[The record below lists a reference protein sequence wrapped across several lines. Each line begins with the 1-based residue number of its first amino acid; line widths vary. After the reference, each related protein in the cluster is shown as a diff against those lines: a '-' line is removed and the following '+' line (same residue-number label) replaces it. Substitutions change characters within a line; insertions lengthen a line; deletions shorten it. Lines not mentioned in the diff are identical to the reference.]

1 MRWLGILKGR
11 SIDERWKDAQGYSDN
26 SSEAGKSRAD
36 RLINDY
42 STAAHVRTSTPISSS
57 LSLSSC
63 CNPLLYL
70 QMKNSFINP
79 FLQVLHISRNIRHWI
94 VGLSGAHLQTQIL
107 KWSV

>member
-1 MRWLGILKGR
+1 ML
-11 SIDERWKDAQGYSDN
+11 GYSDN

-36 RLINDY
+36 KLINDY
-42 STAAHVRTSTPISSS
+42 SAAAPVLTCADIHPYLE

-70 QMKNSFINP
+70 QMKDSFINL